1 MVLNDQLKR
10 LAEFEP
16 VPYPV
21 ISLYLDTR
29 PNQVGRDNFDAFVRK
44 ELKTRSATYREAAD
58 RQSLE
63 RDLDRIARFL
73 ETELQPSANGVAI
86 FACDAAGLFETVQL
100 DAPVG
105 SHWLYIGDQP
115 HLYPLARLASQ
126 YPAYAAVLA
135 DTHRT
140 RILVIAGGAVASD
153 RAITGVKTRATS
165 QGGWSQA
172 RYQRHIENYHL
183 HHVKEVVDALDRIVT
198 AERIDSII
206 ISGDPVVM
214 PIVREQLPKHLA
226 EKVIDE
232 ISISSD
238 VPEHEAAARTLEA
251 LRAADAGTDREKVD
265 AAVGAF
271 RAGGL
276 GVVGPD
282 ATLLALTNGQVDEL
296 LITASLAS
304 LGPLRRTHAGEM
316 AIANDAALV
325 EPAVEET
332 AAGEPADVPMGTVR
346 LSDELIV
353 KAQQTGARVSF
364 IEDASLLEPY
374 GGVAATLRYRV

>member
-44 ELKTRSATYREAAD
+44 ELKTRSAAYREAAD
-58 RQSLE
+58 RESLE
-63 RDLDRIARFL
+63 HDLDRIARFL

-183 HHVKEVVDALDRIVT
+183 QHVKEVVDALEKIVVQEGLDRIVI
-198 AERIDSII
+198 A
-206 ISGDPVVM
+206 GDPG
-214 PIVREQLPKHLA
+214 
-226 EKVIDE
+226 VI
-232 ISISSD
+232 
-238 VPEHEAAARTLEA
+238 
-251 LRAADAGTDREKVD
+251 
-265 AAVGAF
+265 
-271 RAGGL
+271 
-276 GVVGPD
+276 
-282 ATLLALTNGQVDEL
+282 
-296 LITASLAS
+296 
-304 LGPLRRTHAGEM
+304 
-316 AIANDAALV
+316 
-325 EPAVEET
+325 
-332 AAGEPADVPMGTVR
+332 
-346 LSDELIV
+346 
-353 KAQQTGARVSF
+353 
-364 IEDASLLEPY
+364 
-374 GGVAATLRYRV
+374 